1 MSTRTSKIKT
11 ASAVAVIAKKNP
23 GRTVAASKNSKPAKK
38 ALPAKKA
45 SSNKE
50 RVTDGVSVK
59 KDISQKKNSLDKP
72 KVVVSKSKKEVSS
85 PLKNSRNLQR
95 KSMINTTKEPISKKP
110 SLSAKAVKNSE
121 SSSPGKVAKAQP
133 AQSVVSKKDFNPVVS
148 VLNQS
153 SNHAPNLLDEL
164 GSDADPGTLP
174 TDQVFD
180 ETDQAQWMQLREIA
194 DITRRGL
201 AMNKP
206 EHHPDFDGEHCVDC
220 DDEIPELRLK
230 MQKVRCVDC
239 QQVLEDDLKRQKRLL
254 G

>member
-11 ASAVAVIAKKNP
+11 ASAVVAKKNP
-23 GRTVAASKNSKPAKK
+23 GRTTAASKNDKPAKK
-38 ALPAKKA
+38 VLSAKKEQVKN
-45 SSNKE
+45 S
-50 RVTDGVSVK
+50 VSVK
-59 KDISQKKNSLDKP
+59 KDISQKKNVLDKP
-72 KVVVSKSKKEVSS
+72 KTVVSKSKKEVSS
-85 PLKNSRNLQR
+85 PPKNPRNLQR
-95 KSMINTTKEPISKKP
+95 KSMINTTKEPISKK
-110 SLSAKAVKNSE
+110 SNSAVKAVKKPE
-121 SSSPGKVAKAQP
+121 GSSSGKVAKNQP
-133 AQSVVSKKDFNPVVS
+133 EQSLAAKKDFTPAVS

-153 SNHAPNLLDEL
+153 SNQAPNLLDEL